1 MIAELRET
9 FPTAILCR
17 VFDVKR
23 SSFYEWLQRRARP
36 EVRREELK
44 GKVIE
49 LHSESREAMGSRMIS
64 KHLKAQNIA
73 AGRNL
78 VKALMREAN
87 IVSKQRQPHPFRSKG
102 VEAFVAPNLLKRN
115 FKPSAVNQVWC
126 GDVTSLMVGKRWVH
140 LAIVIDLFA
149 RRAIGWAFSLIND
162 ANLVSKALRMAT
174 EHRTCPSGLMFHSDQ
189 GCQYTSRK
197 FQEELSRHS
206 ILQSM
211 SHRGQCWDNAPT
223 ERFFGTLKSEWV
235 PRGGYGTTKEA
246 ETDMVR
252 FFLYYNRTRLHSYNH
267 YLSPIAMEQQ
277 VMEQKAA

>member
-1 MIAELRET
+1 MIAELRES
-9 FPTAILCR
+9 FPTATLCR

-23 SSFYEWLQRRARP
+23 SSFYEWLQRLAKP
-36 EVRREELK
+36 QIKREELK
-44 GKVIE
+44 LKVVE
-49 LHSESREAMGSRMIS
+49 LHSESRGAMGSRMIS
-64 KHLKAQNIA
+64 KGLKAQNIA
-73 AGRNL
+73 AGRSL
-78 VKALMREAN
+78 VRALMREAN
-87 IVSKQRQPHPFRSKG
+87 IVSKQRQPHPFRSRG

-115 FKPSAVNQVWC
+115 FKATAVNQVWC

-140 LAIVIDLFA
+140 VAIVIDLFA
-149 RRAIGWAFSLIND
+149 RRVIGWAFSLVND

-174 EHRTCPSGLMFHSDQ
+174 QIRTCPPGLMFHSDQ

-197 FQEELSRHS
+197 FQQELMSHG

-235 PRGGYGTTKEA
+235 PRSGYSLIDEA

-252 FFLYYNRTRLHSYNH
+252 FFVYYNRTRLHSYNS
-267 YLSPIAMEQQ
+267 YLSPIAMEQ
-277 VMEQKAA
+277 KAA

>member
-1 MIAELRET
+1 MIAELRES
-9 FPTAILCR
+9 FPTAVVCR

-23 SSFYEWLQRRARP
+23 SSFYEWIQRRAKPRAKRDALRLKVV
-36 EVRREELK
+36 EV
-44 GKVIE
+44 
-49 LHSESREAMGSRMIS
+49 HSQSRDAMGSRMIS
-64 KHLKAQNIA
+64 KRLKAENINV
-73 AGRNL
+73 GRDL
-78 VKALMREAN
+78 ARTLMREAN

-102 VEAFVAPNLLKRN
+102 VEAFVAANLLKRN
-115 FKPSAVNQVWC
+115 FKPSAINQVWC

-174 EHRTCPSGLMFHSDQ
+174 EVRTSTCGLMFHSDQ

-197 FQEELSRHS
+197 FQEELKQHG

-235 PRGGYGTTKEA
+235 PRGGYSQIEEA
-246 ETDMVR
+246 KTDMVR
-252 FFLYYNRTRLHSYNH
+252 FLMYYNRTRLHSYND
-267 YLSPIAMEQQ
+267 YLSPIAMEQ
-277 VMEQKAA
+277 KAA

>member
-1 MIAELRET
+1 MIAELRES
-9 FPTAILCR
+9 FPTATLCR

-23 SSFYEWLQRRARP
+23 SSFYEWLQRLAKP
-36 EVRREELK
+36 QIKREELK
-44 GKVIE
+44 LKVVE
-49 LHSESREAMGSRMIS
+49 LHSESRGAMGSRMIS
-64 KHLKAQNIA
+64 KGLKAQKIA
-73 AGRNL
+73 AGRSL
-78 VKALMREAN
+78 VRALMREAN
-87 IVSKQRQPHPFRSKG
+87 IVSKQRQPHPFRSRG

-115 FKPSAVNQVWC
+115 FKATAVNQVWC

-140 LAIVIDLFA
+140 VAIVIDLFA
-149 RRAIGWAFSLIND
+149 RRVIGWAFSLVND

-174 EHRTCPSGLMFHSDQ
+174 QIRTCPPGLMFHSDQ

-197 FQEELSRHS
+197 FQQELMSHG

-235 PRGGYGTTKEA
+235 PRSGYSLIDEA

-252 FFLYYNRTRLHSYNH
+252 FFVYYNRTRLHSYNS
-267 YLSPIAMEQQ
+267 YLSPIAMEQ
-277 VMEQKAA
+277 KAA

>member
-1 MIAELRET
+1 MIAELREL
-9 FPTAILCR
+9 FPTATLCR

-23 SSFYEWLQRRARP
+23 SSFYEWLQRLAKPR
-36 EVRREELK
+36 VRREELK
-44 GKVIE
+44 LKVIE
-49 LHSESREAMGSRMIS
+49 LHSESRGAMGSRAIS
-64 KHLKAQNIA
+64 EGLKSQNLPV
-73 AGRNL
+73 GRSL
-78 VKALMREAN
+78 ARTLMREAN

-115 FKPSAVNQVWC
+115 FKPIAINQVWC

-149 RRAIGWAFSLIND
+149 RRVIGWAFSLIND

-174 EHRTCPSGLMFHSDQ
+174 EIRTCPSGLMFHSDQ

-197 FQEELSRHS
+197 FQQELVRHG

-235 PRGGYGTTKEA
+235 PRSGYNLIDEA
-246 ETDMVR
+246 QTDMVR
-252 FFLYYNRTRLHSYNH
+252 FFMYYNRTRLHSYNN
-267 YLSPIAMEQQ
+267 YLSPIAT
-277 VMEQKAA
+277 EQKAA